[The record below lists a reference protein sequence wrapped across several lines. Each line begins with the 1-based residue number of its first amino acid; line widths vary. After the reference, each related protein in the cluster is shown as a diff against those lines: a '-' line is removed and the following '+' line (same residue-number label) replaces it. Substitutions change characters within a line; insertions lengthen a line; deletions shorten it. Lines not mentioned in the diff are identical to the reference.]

1 MKRYNTF
8 NNKELNT
15 LLLGRKGGPTSIRI
29 IDAILERPLNAYQ
42 LSKLLKLDYKTITY
56 HVTLFC
62 ESDFLIKEKEGYG
75 PLFYPTKK
83 LLDNINEYEKIKKIM
98 KKTRK

>member
-1 MKRYNTF
+1 MKKYNTF

-15 LLLGRKGGPTSIRI
+15 LLLKRKGGRTSIRI
-29 IDAILERPLNAYQ
+29 IDAILDRPLNAYQ
-42 LSKLLKLDYKTITY
+42 LSKLLGLDYKTILY

-62 ESDFLIKEKEGYG
+62 ESNFLIKEKESYG
-75 PLFYPTKK
+75 PLYYPSEK
-83 LLDNINEYEKIKKIM
+83 LLENIIEYEKIKKII

>member
-1 MKRYNTF
+1 MKKYNTF

-15 LLLGRKGGPTSIRI
+15 LLLKRKGGPTSIII
-29 IDAILERPLNAYQ
+29 IDALLDRPRNAYQ
-42 LSKLLKLDYKTITY
+42 LSKLLGFDYKTIIY

-62 ESDFLIKEKEGYG
+62 ESDFLIKEKENYG
-75 PLFYPTKK
+75 SLYYPSKK
-83 LLDNINEYEKIKKIM
+83 LLDNIIEYEKIKKIM

>member
-1 MKRYNTF
+1 MKKYNTF

-15 LLLGRKGGPTSIRI
+15 LLLKRKGGHTSIRI
-29 IDAILERPLNAYQ
+29 IDAILDRPLNAYQ
-42 LSKLLKLDYKTITY
+42 LSKLLGVDYKTILY

-62 ESDFLIKEKEGYG
+62 ESKFLIKENESYG
-75 PLFYPTKK
+75 SLYYPSEK
-83 LLDNINEYEKIKKIM
+83 LLENIIEYEKIKKII

>member
-1 MKRYNTF
+1 MKKYNTF

-15 LLLGRKGGPTSIRI
+15 LLLKRKGGSTSIRI
-29 IDAILERPLNAYQ
+29 IDALLDRPLNAYQ
-42 LSKLLKLDYKTITY
+42 LSKLLELDYKTIIY

-62 ESDFLIKEKEGYG
+62 ESEFLTKDKENYG
-75 PLFYPTKK
+75 PLFYPSKK
-83 LLDNINEYEKIKKIM
+83 LLENLIEYEKIKKII